1 MSKIAAILRV
11 LTFINIEIIGMVIF
25 MLASIIF
32 GIIYTINTIDY
43 IEYIDKKIISNS
55 ESTIILSNNINKLNL
70 IDHTI
75 IKKST
80 QGEDIQNN
88 LVDYLAYRDSFL
100 LNDREIVKF
109 DSLTNK
115 KIEISNRIYHLNS
128 QPIHLEKREF
138 ELVDL
143 SLIKKESLKK
153 LEFSD
158 KFLKIT
164 ISKYKHQI
172 SDEVRFLLIQYNKL
186 SYLASHLLNFKIE
199 QNNSNNIR
207 SQKILVNN
215 LKSRFINYIITIIV
229 ILILFLIVLIFLVRD
244 IKVKSKIENR
254 NKYLISQLLN
264 RK

>member
-11 LTFINIEIIGMVIF
+11 LTFINIEIIGMTIF

-32 GIIYTINTIDY
+32 GVIYTINTIDY
-43 IEYIDKKIISNS
+43 IEYVDQKIISNS

-138 ELVDL
+138 ELIDS

-172 SDEVRFLLIQYNKL
+172 SDEVRLLLIQYNKL
-186 SYLASHLLNFKIE
+186 SYLASHLLNFKIG

-207 SQKILVNN
+207 TQKILINN
-215 LKSRFINYIITIIV
+215 LRSKFIDYIITIIV
-229 ILILFLIVLIFLVRD
+229 ISILFLIVLIFLVRD

>member
-11 LTFINIEIIGMVIF
+11 LTFINIEIIGMAIF

-43 IEYIDKKIISNS
+43 IEYVDQKIISNS

-100 LNDREIVKF
+100 LNDKEGIKF

-128 QPIHLEKREF
+128 QPIHLLKREF
-138 ELVDL
+138 ELVDS
-143 SLIKKESLKK
+143 SLIKKESLRK

-164 ISKYKHQI
+164 ISKYKYQI
-172 SDEVRFLLIQYNKL
+172 SDEVRLLLIQYNKL

-207 SQKILVNN
+207 TQKTLINN
-215 LKSRFINYIITIIV
+215 LKSKFIDYIITIIV
-229 ILILFLIVLIFLVRD
+229 ILILFSIVLIFLVRD

>member
-1 MSKIAAILRV
+1 MSKIATILRV
-11 LTFINIEIIGMVIF
+11 LTFINIEIIGMAIF

-32 GIIYTINTIDY
+32 GVIYTVDTIEY

-80 QGEDIQNN
+80 QGEGIQNN

-100 LNDREIVKF
+100 LNDKEIIKF
-109 DSLTNK
+109 DSLTDK
-115 KIEISNRIYHLNS
+115 KIEISNRIYHLTK
-128 QPIHLEKREF
+128 QPVHLEKREF
-138 ELVDL
+138 ELVDS

-164 ISKYKHQI
+164 IYNYKHQI
-172 SDEVRFLLIQYNKL
+172 SDEVRFLLTQYNKL
-186 SYLASHLLNFKIE
+186 SYSTSHLLNFKIE